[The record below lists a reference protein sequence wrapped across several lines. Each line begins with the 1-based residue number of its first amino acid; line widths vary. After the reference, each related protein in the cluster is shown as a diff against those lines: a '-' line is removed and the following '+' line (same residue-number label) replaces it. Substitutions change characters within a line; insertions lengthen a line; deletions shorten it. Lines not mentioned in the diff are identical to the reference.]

1 MDYLIQFI
9 GIIGFIFG
17 IIAFAQK
24 KDKNMKLNMSISSFL
39 LTINFYLLEAYTL
52 ALLKFLNT
60 FRNFLS
66 IYYSSSYILF
76 SFLILYWISGYFTIK
91 ENIDYIPIITITIST
106 FAMFKLKGINLK
118 IAFLPA
124 NIVWIIFSIY
134 KGSIGGFMLETLVLI
149 VNIKTIL
156 SMHKDNKINK

>member
-1 MDYLIQFI
+1 MDYFIQFI

-17 IIAFAQK
+17 IIAFSQK
-24 KDKNMKLNMSISSFL
+24 EDKNMKLNMSISSFL

-52 ALLKFLNT
+52 ALLKCLNT

-76 SFLILYWISGYFTIK
+76 SFLILYWILGYFTIK

-124 NIVWIIFSIY
+124 NIVWIIFSLY

-156 SMHKDNKINK
+156 SMHKNNKMNK